1 MLSLSAAEKLARYVR
16 SLPDFQIYETI
27 DGNYKHIGATVADA
41 VLQANNR
48 YKTHVKP
55 RVNHILAQYPEA
67 CTPTS
72 LLSLLTSM
80 SIKDFLNWR
89 GEDRAERFYRVV
101 CLFKSEGIETETD
114 LRIWLAD
121 SANLVKLRCI

>member
-41 VLQANNR
+41 VLQANNW

-55 RVNHILAQYPEA
+55 RVNRILAQYPEA
-67 CTPTS
+67 CTTTS

-101 CLFKSEGIETETD
+101 PFQVRGHRD
-114 LRIWLAD
+114 RDRLAD
-121 SANLVKLRCI
+121 LAGGQR